1 MTMGEKGKKSHFHCT
16 DNFSHN
22 WHSWFQSYK
31 KAYSN
36 IFNEASNWWISQ
48 RFEEKRA
55 RKRNEKENRDKWKQ
69 ADIILRRY
77 VDYLLRKQFFSLLV
91 GGAFQISI
99 QGMNSGG
106 SGFILMAIYIW
117 ELISEFFF
125 FFFPLEKN
133 SWKKYEDKG
142 FKDNFVNSLA
152 KPNQGRETVTG

>member
-1 MTMGEKGKKSHFHCT
+1 MTMGEKGEKSHFHCT

-22 WHSWFQSYK
+22 WHSWLQSYK

-55 RKRNEKENRDKWKQ
+55 RKRNEKENRDKWKH

-99 QGMNSGG
+99 QGMNSAG

-117 ELISEFFF
+117 ELISEFFILF
-125 FFFPLEKN
+125 FLSLEKN
-133 SWKKYEDKG
+133 SWKKKYEK
-142 FKDNFVNSLA
+142 
-152 KPNQGRETVTG
+152 REEG